1 VSLRRGVGIVV
12 LAVLVAVGLAGC
24 SVDLS
29 GSSAALGSGTTPPAR
44 PGAYVWVCG
53 APDLVVGSADGGATW
68 QVRHRRPDGDIMT
81 GDLWAIAFG
90 DVSHGWAVRRGIV
103 SPTATLL
110 ATADAGRSWTW
121 QRTAPRGGRLIAV
134 TATDASHVWAVGYQ
148 SGNGPGPS
156 GRSLVIASADGGA
169 TWTRQQLPAAA
180 APSGVAFADARHG
193 WILDEYANRVYAT
206 ADGGMHWRVAY
217 SAPTGVFLRDL
228 ASSGPRSCWAVGY
241 RDHPQSGFV
250 VRTTDGGRHWRAQDG
265 VSRQQ
270 LLGVS
275 FPYASRGWAVG
286 AAGTVMIT
294 SDGGATWTKQESGG
308 GYQLVRVSF
317 SDAEHGWAL
326 TGRRRLLATA
336 DGGKSWSVVVP
347 AEAGEVLTGLTTVQS
362 KPAAG
367 Q

>member
-1 VSLRRGVGIVV
+1 V
-12 LAVLVAVGLAGC
+12 LFAVGLAGC

-29 GSSAALGSGTTPPAR
+29 GSSAAAGSGPKPPAR

-53 APDLVVGSADGGATW
+53 APDLIIGSADGGATW
-68 QVRHRRPDGDIMT
+68 EVRHRRPDGDIMT

-90 DVSHGWAVRRGIV
+90 DVSHGWAVRRGIG

-110 ATADAGRSWTW
+110 ATVDSGRSWAW
-121 QRTAPRGGRLIAV
+121 QRTAPRGGRLIGV
-134 TATDASHVWAVGYQ
+134 TATDANHVWAVGYQ
-148 SGNGPGPS
+148 SAKGPGPS
-156 GRSLVIASADGGA
+156 GRSLVIASTDGGA

-180 APSGVAFADARHG
+180 APSSVAFADARRG

-206 ADGGMHWRVAY
+206 ADGGTHWRAAY
-217 SAPTGVFLRDL
+217 SAPAGVFLRDL
-228 ASSGPRSCWAVGY
+228 AASGPRSCWAVGY

-250 VRTTDGGRHWRAQDG
+250 VHTTDGGRHWRAQDG

-275 FPYASRGWAVG
+275 FPDASRGWAVG
-286 AAGTVMIT
+286 AAGTVMTTI
-294 SDGGATWTKQESGG
+294 DGGLTWTKQDSGG
-308 GYQLVRVSF
+308 RYQLVRVSF

-326 TGRRRLLATA
+326 TGRRRLLATV

-347 AEAGEVLTGLTTVQS
+347 GEAGDILTGLTTVQS
-362 KPAAG
+362 KPATG